1 MVIGNF
7 TNKDFFPNCYLKP
20 SNDSKTYE
28 FNGIIASIEFYLI
41 HIKILLVFIFS
52 VKSKTYIEVIILNK
66 PSFKDNNFT
75 KNNIG
80 IKGLELFQLK
90 TQLTTTNYY

>member
-1 MVIGNF
+1 MTPKLMN
-7 TNKDFFPNCYLKP
+7 LMEL
-20 SNDSKTYE
+20 SHL
-28 FNGIIASIEFYLI
+28 AEFYLI
-41 HIKILLVFIFS
+41 HIKILLVFIFY

-80 IKGLELFQLK
+80 IKGIGVISSKNSINYNKLLVLELIEYKF
-90 TQLTTTNYY
+90 Y